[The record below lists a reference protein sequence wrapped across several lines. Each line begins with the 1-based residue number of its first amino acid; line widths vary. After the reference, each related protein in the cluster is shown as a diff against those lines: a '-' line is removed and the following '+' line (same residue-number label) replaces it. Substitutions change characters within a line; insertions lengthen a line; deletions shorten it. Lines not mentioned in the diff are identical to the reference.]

1 MFVKITKMQQSV
13 SEVCVCVQVSDHG
26 VLLLELDCGLNF
38 PVTEHLSRLVYRHA
52 LHGETRARM
61 HTCTQTH
68 THAHRHARTD
78 THAHRHKR
86 MLGVG
91 IAGYLTIRYNHDTW
105 LTVTIISRC
114 SDSAI
119 TDIFLENPIMLHHD
133 IGLNKMPVKRLG
145 ASFLSLFKSKLLENS
160 KKKDL

>member
-1 MFVKITKMQQSV
+1 MRF
-13 SEVCVCVQVSDHG
+13 VCVFRCLITVCCFWSWTVDWTSPWRSISADSCTDTLFT
-26 VLLLELDCGLNF
+26 V
-38 PVTEHLSRLVYRHA
+38 RHA
-52 LHGETRARM
+52 

-68 THAHRHARTD
+68 TY
-78 THAHRHKR
+78 AHRHKR

-91 IAGYLTIRYNHDTW
+91 IAGYLTIRYNHYTW

-119 TDIFLENPIMLHHD
+119 TDIFLENPIILHHD

-160 KKKDL
+160 KKKICNSIVTCWVG